1 MAENSSNY
9 LDVNLTG
16 EQRKAVERVD
26 KDVIVTAGAGT
37 GKTRTLV
44 ARYVRLLE
52 EGKSPRS
59 VAAITFTEKAA
70 REMRN
75 RVRKAVS
82 ERAESAGDAS
92 EKRHWGDLE
101 AGMDAARIGTIHS
114 LCSEILRA
122 HPAEAG
128 IDPRFDVIEEGVAAA
143 LKARAVEDVLIWALD
158 EPDTVRLYTVL
169 SAHALRRLLAHL
181 LNRRLDAGSLF
192 NNDDLEM
199 RAKAALREAIN
210 VFVEHKDVASGIG
223 TLKELHGSGELAA
236 DAGATLASRIEHLLE
251 LWEQAEAGLQK
262 DDLFAAAAALYL
274 LRREGLK
281 RGAGTKNSIAKAI
294 QADLQ
299 LHYDERLTPW
309 LGGEKSTDPPPDAEL
324 EETWSVA
331 LLQIRTLFQR
341 VWDQYSQALDR
352 LHALDFDDLE
362 SGALELLRIPAVAE
376 RWAGEIDAVLVDEFQ
391 DTNERQREIVDALCG
406 GIPGQLFIVGDARQS
421 IYRFRGADV
430 SVFRRVQRDLQARR
444 GEHFELKRTF
454 RTHDGLLQEMDG
466 LLAPIL
472 GEEDDSERLYR
483 VPYTALIA
491 DRDEPDLAVAPPFTE
506 LIIGTGEG
514 AGEARPQ
521 AARALAR
528 RLVELKELGEI
539 SAYDDVALLF
549 RASTGFGEYE
559 DALEDE
565 GIPFVTV
572 AGSGFYNRPEI
583 RDVLNILRALSEPSN
598 DAALAGLLRSPAFGI
613 SDPGVY
619 LLRLH
624 SGEPQPLLAALE
636 GDLEYLE
643 DADQEAAARVRD
655 FLVEFRPLV
664 DRIPVSEL
672 LKKIVDATDYRAILA
687 ASHIRLWRNLD
698 KLLQDAHTS
707 GLVRVRGFFEYLR
720 TLREV
725 GAREGEAPAEALGA
739 VRLMTIHKAKGLEFE
754 VVVLADTSRK
764 PLGRAEL
771 AYLLPETGPAFRF
784 DRLEGSPLIYN
795 LAKWLDQ
802 QQSQEEENRIL
813 YVAATRARERL
824 ILNGHLSLRW
834 GKLTADGW
842 MKAFLEVLQLDPNRL
857 GEETGGW
864 TRASLPNGRE
874 VGIWVAGDLDP
885 GDAKPAVQ
893 AAWPESEAQ
902 DIYAPL
908 VEVYDERMDEDMAG
922 ELERDWRATGKRLHP
937 PAVVVGAMVHEAIRS
952 WVFPG
957 DAALNPLL
965 EVTALSHGLIDT
977 GQRRRAIREAE
988 KLLRRFREHDIYLEI
1003 DAAPERFHEVPYTR
1017 PHSTWGSDSGRIDLL
1032 YRMNG
1037 AWRLMDFKSDEIR
1050 DDDALTNA
1058 LDEHRPQIGRYIA
1071 AVQQLLGETP
1081 QAALCFL
1088 DAMGEVRIVDV
1099 EG

>member
-1 MAENSSNY
+1 MSENGSNY
-9 LDVNLTG
+9 RDVNLTG
-16 EQRKAVERVD
+16 EQRKAVECLD

-52 EGKSPRS
+52 EGKAPRR
-59 VAAITFTEKAA
+59 VVAITFTEKAA

-82 ERAESAGDAS
+82 IRAESARDAT
-92 EKRHWGDLE
+92 EKRHWADLE

-128 IDPRFDVIEEGVAAA
+128 IDPRFDVIDEGAAAA
-143 LKARAVEDVLIWALD
+143 LKARAVEDVLLWALD
-158 EPDTVRLYTVL
+158 DPDSVQLYAVF
-169 SAHALRRLLAHL
+169 SAHALRGLLTHL
-181 LNRRLDAGSLF
+181 LNRRLDAAMLF

-210 VFVEHKDVASGIG
+210 AFVEFEGVTFGIRA
-223 TLKELHGSGELAA
+223 LEELHASGELAA
-236 DAGATLASRIEHLLE
+236 DAGATLAGRIDHLLE
-251 LWEQAEAGLQK
+251 LWAQTQAGLEK
-262 DDLFAAAAALYL
+262 DDLFAAASALYL

-281 RGAGTKNSIAKAI
+281 RGAGTKNSLAKAV

-299 LHYDERLTPW
+299 LHYDERLAPW
-309 LGGEKSTDPPPDAEL
+309 LGGTKSTDIPPNAEL
-324 EETWSVA
+324 EKVWTAA
-331 LLQIRTLFQR
+331 LPHVRTLFQR
-341 VWDQYSQALDR
+341 VRDQYAQALER
-352 LHALDFDDLE
+352 LQALDFDDLE
-362 SGALELLRIPAVAE
+362 SGALELLRIPDVAE
-376 RWAGEIDAVLVDEFQ
+376 RWSDEIDAVLVDEFQ

-406 GIPGQLFIVGDARQS
+406 GIPGKLFIVGDARQS

-454 RTHDGLLQEMDG
+454 RTHNGLLQEMDG
-466 LLAPIL
+466 LLASIL
-472 GEEDDSERLYR
+472 GEDDDPERLYR
-483 VPYTALIA
+483 VPYTPLNAN
-491 DRDEPDLAVAPPFTE
+491 RDEPELPAAPPFTE
-506 LIIGTGEG
+506 LIIGTGSG

-521 AARALAR
+521 AARALAG
-528 RLVELKELGEI
+528 RLLELKELGEI
-539 SAYDDVALLF
+539 GVYDNVALLF

-559 DALEDE
+559 EALEDA

-572 AGSGFYNRPEI
+572 AGSGFYDRPEI

-613 SDPGVY
+613 SDPGLY

-624 SGEPQPLLAALE
+624 SGEPQPLLTALD
-636 GDLEYLE
+636 GDLDYLE
-643 DADQEAAARVRD
+643 DIDQKAAARVRD
-655 FLVEFRPLV
+655 FLAEFRPLV
-664 DRIPVSEL
+664 DRISVAEL
-672 LKKIVDATDYRAILA
+672 LKRIVDATDYRAILA

-754 VVVLADTSRK
+754 VVVLADSSRK
-764 PLGRAEL
+764 PLGRVEM

-784 DRLEGSPLIYN
+784 DRREGSPLIYN
-795 LAKWLDQ
+795 LARYIDQ

-834 GKLTADGW
+834 GKLIAEGW
-842 MKAFLEVLQLDPNRL
+842 MKAFLEVLQLDPESL
-857 GEETGGW
+857 GERAGGW
-864 TRASLPNGRE
+864 AQARLPNGRE
-874 VGIWVAGDLDP
+874 VGVWVADALEP
-885 GDAKPAVQ
+885 GDAELTAQ
-893 AAWPESEAQ
+893 AAWPESEEQ
-902 DIYAPL
+902 NIYAPL
-908 VEVYDERMDEDMAG
+908 VVVSDERMDEDIASA
-922 ELERDWRATGKRLHP
+922 LERDWRATGKRLHP
-937 PAVVVGAMVHEAIRS
+937 PAVVVGAMVHDALRS

-957 DAALNPLL
+957 DAALKPLL
-965 EVTALSHGLIDT
+965 EMTALSHGLIDP
-977 GQRRRAIREAE
+977 GQRGRAIRETE
-988 KLLRRFREHDIYLEI
+988 KLLGRFREHDIYLEI
-1003 DAAPERFHEVPYTR
+1003 EAAPERIHEVPYTR
-1017 PHSTWGSDSGRIDLL
+1017 PHPTWGSDSGRIDLL
-1032 YRMNG
+1032 YRVNG
-1037 AWRLMDFKSDEIR
+1037 AWRLIDFKTDEIR
-1050 DDDALTNA
+1050 DDDALANA
-1058 LDEHRPQIGRYIA
+1058 LEEHRPQIGRYAA
-1071 AVQQLLGETP
+1071 AVQQLLGEKP

-1088 DAMGEVRIVDV
+1088 DAMGGVKMLFC
-1099 EG
+1099 

>member
-1 MAENSSNY
+1 MAENSLKP
-9 LDVNLTG
+9 LDATLTG
-16 EQRKAVERVD
+16 EQRDAVECLN

-52 EGKSPRS
+52 EGKSPRR
-59 VAAITFTEKAA
+59 VVAITFTEKAA

-82 ERAESAGDAS
+82 DRAESAGNAS
-92 EKRHWGDLE
+92 EKRRWADIE

-128 IDPRFDVIEEGVAAA
+128 IDPRFDVIEEGTAAA
-143 LKARAVEDVLIWALD
+143 LKAQAVEDVLLWALD
-158 EPDTVRLYTVL
+158 EPDTVQLYTVF

-181 LNRRLDAGSLF
+181 LNRRLDAAMLF
-192 NNDDLEM
+192 NNDDMEM
-199 RAKAALREAIN
+199 RAQSALREAIN
-210 VFVEHKDVASGIG
+210 AFVEYKNVIFGIRA
-223 TLKELHGSGELAA
+223 LKELHESGGLTA
-236 DAGATLASRIEHLLE
+236 DAGATLAGRIEHLLE
-251 LWEQAEAGLQK
+251 QWERAEAGLEK
-262 DDLFAAAAALYL
+262 DDLFGAASALFL
-274 LRREGLK
+274 MRRQGLK
-281 RGAGTKNSIAKAI
+281 RGAGTKHSVAKAV
-294 QADLQ
+294 QAELQ
-299 LHYDERLTPW
+299 LLYDERLTLW
-309 LGGEKSTDPPPDAEL
+309 LGGAKSTDPPPLAEL
-324 EETWSVA
+324 EQTWSAA
-331 LLQIRTLFQR
+331 LPQIRMLFRR
-341 VWDQYSQALDR
+341 VCDQYAQALDR

-362 SGALELLRIPAVAE
+362 SGALDLLRIPAVAD
-376 RWAGEIDAVLVDEFQ
+376 RWASEVEAVLVDEFQ
-391 DTNERQREIVDALCG
+391 DTNERQREIVYALCG
-406 GIPGQLFIVGDARQS
+406 GVPGKLFIVGDARQS

-444 GEHFELKRTF
+444 GKHFELKRTF

-472 GEEDDSERLYR
+472 GEEDDPERLYR
-483 VPYTALIA
+483 VPYTALKA
-491 DRDEPDLAVAPPFTE
+491 DRDEPGLAVAPPFTE
-506 LIIGTGEG
+506 LIIGIGEG

-528 RLVELKELGEI
+528 RLVELKDLGEI
-539 SAYDDVALLF
+539 NAYDDVALLF

-559 DALEDE
+559 GALEDA

-619 LLRLH
+619 LLRLQ
-624 SGEPQPLLAALE
+624 SGEPQPLLTALE
-636 GDLEYLE
+636 GNLDYLV
-643 DADQEAAARVRD
+643 DADREAAARVRD
-655 FLVEFRPLV
+655 FLAEFRPLV
-664 DRIPVSEL
+664 DRMPVAEL

-754 VVVLADTSRK
+754 VVVLADISRK
-764 PLGRAEL
+764 PLARAEL
-771 AYLLPETGPAFRF
+771 VYLLPETGPAFRF
-784 DRLEGSPLIYN
+784 DRLEGSPLIYS
-795 LAKWLDQ
+795 LARYLDQ

-834 GKLTADGW
+834 GKLTAEGW
-842 MKAFLEVLQLDPNRL
+842 MKSFLEVLGLDSESM
-857 GEETGGW
+857 GEGAGGW
-864 TRASLPNGRE
+864 TQARLQNGRE
-874 VGIWVAGDLDP
+874 VGVWVADALDP
-885 GDAKPAVQ
+885 EDAESTAPT
-893 AAWPESEAQ
+893 AWPESEAQ
-902 DIYAPL
+902 ALYDPL
-908 VEVYDERMDEDMAG
+908 AIVSDERTDDGKAG

-937 PAVVVGAMVHEAIRS
+937 PAVVVGALVHEAIRS

-957 DAALNPLL
+957 DTELKPLL
-965 EVTALSHGLIDT
+965 EMSALAHGLIDP
-977 GQRRRAIREAE
+977 GQRKRAIREVE
-988 KLLRRFREHDIYLEI
+988 KLLGRFQEHDVFLEI
-1003 DAAPERFHEVPYTR
+1003 DAASERMHEIPYTR
-1017 PHSTWGSDSGRIDLL
+1017 PHPTWGSDSGRIDLL
-1032 YRMNG
+1032 YRVND
-1037 AWRLMDFKSDEIR
+1037 AWHLLDFKSDEIR
-1050 DDDALTNA
+1050 DDDGLANA
-1058 LDEHRPQIGRYIA
+1058 LDEHRPQVRRYA
-1071 AVQQLLGETP
+1071 EAVQQLLGETP

-1088 DAMGEVRIVDV
+1088 DAMGEVKVVLV